1 MSSAET
7 VINIRKILPQLGR
20 REAGNLSSMSKPPT
34 HEEQL
39 ATGVTTFSRVLTV
52 NLRQPSVSTE
62 GLPTSV
68 RPMGISVRNCFD

>member
-34 HEEQL
+34 HEKQL
-39 ATGVTTFSRVLTV
+39 ATGVTTL
-52 NLRQPSVSTE
+52 PSVNRQLETA
-62 GLPTSV
+62 
-68 RPMGISVRNCFD
+68 